1 MTQHREQ
8 KESVDELMRLIAS
21 LKDENQ
27 CRAFFED
34 LCTAQ
39 ELIQF
44 AQRLQVAKGLLAG
57 ETYDAIRRRVPV
69 SSVTITRVN
78 TALQFG
84 TGGYRAALSGEKS
97 EKKD

>member
-1 MTQHREQ
+1 MTQHQEQ
-8 KESVDELMRLIAS
+8 RESVDELMRIIAS
-21 LKDENQ
+21 LKDEAQ

-57 ETYDAIRRRVPV
+57 ETYDAIRRRIPV
-69 SSVTITRVN
+69 SSATITRVN

-84 TGGYRAALSGEKS
+84 TGGYRAVLSDRNGR
-97 EKKD
+97 D

>member
-21 LKDENQ
+21 LKDEDQ

-57 ETYDAIRRRVPV
+57 ETYDAIRRRIP
-69 SSVTITRVN
+69 S
-78 TALQFG
+78 
-84 TGGYRAALSGEKS
+84 AALPSRG
-97 EKKD
+97 